1 MKLVIEPIAG
11 NAAVYEDAYARYRR
25 LFASLGPMFV

>member
-11 NAAVYEDAYARYRR
+11 NVAVYEDAYVRYRR
-25 LFASLGPMFV
+25 LFESLAPMFV